1 MSVLGLFDLHGKRAL
16 VTGGASGIGKRVTEA
31 YLQAGAHVAVA
42 DQNSELLEQ
51 VAAEMAAASDNKI
64 VPICCDVTQPDQVTR
79 MLDQVTAELGG
90 IDIAVCNAGII
101 TINGML
107 EMPLEEFQRIQNTNV
122 TGVFLT
128 AQAAAQAMVRQGQGG
143 VIINTASMSGRIINI
158 PQQAGHYCASKAAV
172 IHLTKAMAVEFA
184 PHNIRVNSVSPG
196 YILTELVEPLVEYHR
211 QWEPKIPLG
220 RLGRP
225 EELTGLYLY
234 LASEASSYMTGS
246 DIVID
251 GGYTCW

>member
-1 MSVLGLFDLHGKRAL
+1 MSVLDLFDLHGKRAL
-16 VTGGASGIGKRVTEA
+16 VTGGSSGIGKRVALA
-31 YLQAGAHVAVA
+31 YVEAGA
-42 DQNSELLEQ
+42 Q
-51 VAAEMAAASDNKI
+51 VAIAARHSDVVERVAGQLAAAGGKV
-64 VPICCDVTQPDQVTR
+64 VPICCDVTQEEQVTS

-90 IDIAVCNAGII
+90 IDIAVCNAGVIGV
-101 TINGML
+101 TPML
-107 EMPLEEFQRIQNTNV
+107 DMSLEEFQRIQNTNV

-128 AQAAAQAMVRQGQGG
+128 AQAAARAMVRQGHGG
-143 VIINTASMSGRIINI
+143 VIINTTSMSGHIINI
-158 PQQAGHYCASKAAV
+158 PQQVGHYCTSKAAV

-196 YILTELVEPLVEYHR
+196 YILTELVEPLVEYHAL
-211 QWEPKIPLG
+211 WEPKIPLG
-220 RLGRP
+220 RIGRP

-251 GGYTCW
+251 GGYTCP